1 MAQEYTLVFASAA
14 TANGSYPS
22 TSGLEWAGGNG
33 IFFLS
38 GTHNGATIAIE
49 VKYPS
54 SSTWVT
60 LPSGSFTDLNLTPAR
75 ILGIPRGAF
84 IRVTISSAGGSTS
97 LNAMLTAS

>member
-1 MAQEYTLVFASAA
+1 MSKNDTLVFASAA

-22 TSGLEWAGGNG
+22 TSGLEWSGGNG
-33 IFFLS
+33 LFFLS

-49 VKYPS
+49 VKYPN

-75 ILGIPRGAF
+75 ILGVPTGTF

-97 LNAMLTAS
+97 LSAMLTAS